1 MTSAPEPAA
10 PTSVPIDGRRLRRE
24 NNARRLY
31 DAATQLLAERAY
43 DNLSVE
49 EICERAG
56 VGRATFFRIFETK
69 AGLLREF
76 NRRLTA
82 DAESRLAAIDGSD
95 VGAQLDTVRRAIT
108 DAWRDAG
115 EGHVGMAV
123 EYRRLTPSGEMHTAH
138 PELLDLVT
146 GIVSDAIDRGELTN
160 AIPPRL
166 AGALAVVHLSA
177 AIAHSLAG
185 QDVDIDELSEALLDQ
200 WLKGMQP

>member
-1 MTSAPEPAA
+1 MTSAPAVPEPL
-10 PTSVPIDGRRLRRE
+10 PIDGRRLRRE
-24 NNARRLY
+24 NNAHRLY

-43 DNLSVE
+43 DDLSVD

-82 DAESRLAAIDGSD
+82 DAERRLAAIDSSD
-95 VGAQLDTVRRAIT
+95 VRAQLDTVRRAIT
-108 DAWRDAG
+108 DAWRNAG
-115 EGHVGMAV
+115 QGHVGMAV
-123 EYRRLTPSGEMHTAH
+123 EYGRLTPAGEMHAAH

-146 GIVSDAIDRGELTN
+146 GIVSDAIERGELTN
-160 AIPPRL
+160 ATPPGL
-166 AGALAVVHLSA
+166 AGSLAVVHLSA
-177 AIAHSLAG
+177 AIAQSLADS
-185 QDVDIDELSEALLDQ
+185 DVDIDDLSETLLDQ